1 MSLLKEYISL
11 IIKEAVDEDVNLK
24 RLHPGMLGIYALAQ
38 AINKLIYEG
47 DALPGALPIDIID
60 SGKDLK
66 HAPMAT
72 DIEKKAGM
80 SLQHTRSSFK
90 LYIDPTKTINFMHV
104 GNETHD
110 LIHTITGHIARAIA
124 RRRPDLEASGRYGGT
139 PSRFNKI
146 TLKKDEINDFIKKFK
161 KVFGYELPFS
171 VFEKVFEIKNYSD
184 YSKWFGETVWPNITK
199 KSAKINGRPVSQRSL
214 EDIGSAIRRAVYGQG
229 TVPGIFGKRYWADTD
244 ITDVKVDV
252 KDSYDFGVPG
262 PGKDS
267 PLKVS
272 WKQSMEDEEML
283 GNIIN
288 ATIQFDV
295 REGKPIRNVKR
306 VTDDIMN
313 FYKRVPSPS
322 HTVGNIE
329 PQDYKLRF
337 DTPEA
342 RSSIERLLTLYNQ
355 MLQRYTVGLSTAQP
369 SRKQLS
375 KKADVYDRKQVT
387 SAERRRLR
395 RSSRDR

>member
-47 DALPGALPIDIID
+47 DALPGAIPIDIID

-90 LYIDPTKTINFMHV
+90 LYIDPTKTKNFMHV

-146 TLKKDEINDFIKKFK
+146 TLKKDVIDDFIKNFK
-161 KVFGYELPFS
+161 KAFGYSLPFS
-171 VFEKVFEIKNYSD
+171 VFEKVFEKGNAEYSI
-184 YSKWFGETVWPNITK
+184 WFGETVWPNITK
-199 KSAKINGRPVSQRSL
+199 KSAKINGRQVGQRSL
-214 EDIGSAIRRAVYGQG
+214 EDIGSAIYRAVYGQG

-262 PGKDS
+262 PAADS

-288 ATIQFDV
+288 ATIQFNV
-295 REGKPIRNVKR
+295 HEGKPITNVKR
-306 VTDDIMN
+306 VTDDIMK
-313 FYKRVPSPS
+313 FYKKVPSPS
-322 HTVGNIE
+322 HRVGNIK
-329 PQDYKLRF
+329 PKDYKLRF
-337 DTPEA
+337 DTPET
-342 RSSIERLLTLYNQ
+342 RNSIERLLTLYNQ
-355 MLQRYTVGLSTAQP
+355 MLQRYTVGISTAQP

-375 KKADVYDRKQVT
+375 KRADVYDRKQVT
-387 SAERRRLR
+387 SADRPRLR
-395 RSSRDR
+395 KASRN